1 MGSMT
6 ASRAIRTQQSPL
18 KQPPLKQ
25 PPLKQPPLKQ
35 PPLPVE
41 KEGILNQFN

>member
-25 PPLKQPPLKQ
+25 PPL
-35 PPLPVE
+35 PVE